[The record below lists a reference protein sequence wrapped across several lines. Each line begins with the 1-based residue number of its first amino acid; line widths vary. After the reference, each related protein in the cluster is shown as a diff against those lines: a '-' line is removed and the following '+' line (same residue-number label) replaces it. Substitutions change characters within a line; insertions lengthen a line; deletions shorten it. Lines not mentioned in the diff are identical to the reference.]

1 MPTPEG
7 GGMAGDTDTALQYSS
22 KTSSCSISLTDQESV
37 DTFYLS
43 KSFQNSLSCDRHLQ
57 ILVRRPMGT
66 LKESYQFSNS
76 EYYLLLNMGF
86 CGSKSV
92 SLYPLGQ
99 LIKNVLDEN

>member
-1 MPTPEG
+1 
-7 GGMAGDTDTALQYSS
+7 
-22 KTSSCSISLTDQESV
+22 
-37 DTFYLS
+37 
-43 KSFQNSLSCDRHLQ
+43 
-57 ILVRRPMGT
+57 MGT